1 MIKQDQSAK
10 YAKLAYKVPYKI
22 TNFHNNGTENV
33 KIDKVNDVYNVQ
45 NIYPYKE

>member
-10 YAKLAYKVPYKI
+10 YDKLAYKGPYQI
-22 TNFHNNGTENV
+22 TNIHNNGTVNV
-33 KIDKVNDVYNVQ
+33 KMDKVNDVYNVW